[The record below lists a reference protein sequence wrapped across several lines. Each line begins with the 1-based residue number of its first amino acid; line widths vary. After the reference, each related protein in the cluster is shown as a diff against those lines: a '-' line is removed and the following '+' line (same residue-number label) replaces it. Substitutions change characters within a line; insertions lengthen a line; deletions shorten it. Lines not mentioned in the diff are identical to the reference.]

1 MKNLLYSVTSSKTCA
16 EITKWFNDNNIS
28 FDERRISKANPL
40 TSKEIFHL
48 LSISQNG
55 FADIVKRNVK
65 NVNFDG
71 EEVPIEELTTNELV
85 STLVKDP
92 SIFKVPILI
101 NNQKMFTGFMVRE
114 FEEFFLKKI
123 SIHNNL

>member
-55 FADIVKRNVK
+55 FADIVKRNVE

-101 NNQKMFTGFMVRE
+101 NNQKMFTGFKVRE
-114 FEEFFLKKI
+114 FEEFFLKKNK
-123 SIHNNL
+123 HT

>member
-1 MKNLLYSVTSSKTCA
+1 MKNLLFSVTGSKTCA
-16 EITKWFNDNNIS
+16 EITKWLKSNNIS

-55 FADIVKRNVK
+55 FADIIKRNVK
-65 NVNFDG
+65 DVNFNG
-71 EEVPIEELTTNELV
+71 EEVPIDELTTNELV

-92 SIFKVPILI
+92 SIFKVPVLV
-101 NNQKMFTGFMVRE
+101 NHKKMFTGFKVRE
-114 FEEFFLKKI
+114 FEDFFLKQNKQK
-123 SIHNNL
+123 

>member
-1 MKNLLYSVTSSKTCA
+1 MQNLLYSVTSSKTCA
-16 EITKWFNDNNIS
+16 AITKWLNDNNIS

-101 NNQKMFTGFMVRE
+101 NNQKMFTGFKVRE
-114 FEEFFLKKI
+114 FEEFFLKQNK
-123 SIHNNL
+123 HTE

>member
-101 NNQKMFTGFMVRE
+101 NNQKMFTGFKVRE